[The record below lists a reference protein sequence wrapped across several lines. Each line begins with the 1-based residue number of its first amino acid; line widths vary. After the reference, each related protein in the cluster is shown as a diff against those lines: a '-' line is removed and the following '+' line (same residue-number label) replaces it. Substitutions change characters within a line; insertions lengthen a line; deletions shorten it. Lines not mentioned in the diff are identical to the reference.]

1 MIFFFCNCSLWYFQ
15 RLLFL
20 QYYQLM
26 TMRNMGHYFEIEF
39 SLLEMILQNI
49 AENKTLRQSQ
59 RHTCRI
65 FHVLQFKMYINSHGI
80 FLVNIVTVKINEVL
94 RMGWKMHLGV
104 VILNLPIL
112 KSSLHV
118 YHTLLSSSNLKLW
131 HWIKIR
137 SSTHWWFSVMD
148 FCIDWC
154 FIVCSS
160 GVPQSSLGLYGVL
173 CPHQWTWQ
181 EQLGLSSPPCWLQ
194 SWAGGTASKLQ
205 VLTMIGITEI
215 FFHSCD

>member
-1 MIFFFCNCSLWYFQ
+1 MEY
-15 RLLFL
+15 
-20 QYYQLM
+20 
-26 TMRNMGHYFEIEF
+26 
-39 SLLEMILQNI
+39 
-49 AENKTLRQSQ
+49 
-59 RHTCRI
+59 
-65 FHVLQFKMYINSHGI
+65 
-80 FLVNIVTVKINEVL
+80 FLVNIITVMINEVL

-104 VILNLPIL
+104 VILNIPIS
-112 KSSLHV
+112 KSSTHV
-118 YHTLLSSSNLKLW
+118 YYTLLSSSNLKLW

-137 SSTHWWFSVMD
+137 SSTHWLFSVMD

-160 GVPQSSLGLYGVL
+160 GAPQSSLGLYGVL

-194 SWAGGTASKLQ
+194 SWAGGTASKSQ

-215 FFHSCD
+215 IFYSWD

>member
-1 MIFFFCNCSLWYFQ
+1 MHLWFLFRNCSLWYFQ
-15 RLLFL
+15 RLLLL

-26 TMRNMGHYFEIEF
+26 TMRKMGHYFEIEF

-49 AENKTLRQSQ
+49 AENRTLLQNP
-59 RHTCRI
+59 RHRI
-65 FHVLQFKMYINSHGI
+65 LHVLRYKLYINSHGI

-94 RMGWKMHLGV
+94 RMGWKMHIGV

-118 YHTLLSSSNLKLW
+118 YHTWLSLSNLKLC
-131 HWIKIR
+131 HLIKIR
-137 SSTHWWFSVMD
+137 SLTHWWFSVMD

-160 GVPQSSLGLYGVL
+160 GAPQSSLGLYGVL

-194 SWAGGTASKLQ
+194 SWAGGTASKSQ
-205 VLTMIGITEI
+205 VLHDYYRH
-215 FFHSCD
+215 FN

>member
-26 TMRNMGHYFEIEF
+26 TMRKMGHYFENEF

-49 AENKTLRQSQ
+49 AENKTLRQNQ

-65 FHVLQFKMYINSHGI
+65 FHVLRFKLYINSHGI
-80 FLVNIVTVKINEVL
+80 FLVNIVTVMINEVL

-104 VILNLPIL
+104 VILNLPIS
-112 KSSLHV
+112 KSSTHV
-118 YHTLLSSSNLKLW
+118 YHTLLSSSNLKLS
-131 HWIKIR
+131 HLIKIR
-137 SSTHWWFSVMD
+137 SLTHWWFSSCDGFLHWLM
-148 FCIDWC
+148 FYW
-154 FIVCSS
+154 CSS
-160 GVPQSSLGLYGVL
+160 GAPQSSLGLYGVL

-181 EQLGLSSPPCWLQ
+181 EQ
-194 SWAGGTASKLQ
+194 
-205 VLTMIGITEI
+205 
-215 FFHSCD
+215 

>member
-1 MIFFFCNCSLWYFQ
+1 
-15 RLLFL
+15 
-20 QYYQLM
+20 
-26 TMRNMGHYFEIEF
+26 
-39 SLLEMILQNI
+39 MILQNI
-49 AENKTLRQSQ
+49 AENKTLRQNQ

-65 FHVLQFKMYINSHGI
+65 FHVLRFKLYINSHGI
-80 FLVNIVTVKINEVL
+80 FLVNIVTVKINKVL

-118 YHTLLSSSNLKLW
+118 YHTLLSLSNLKICHL
-131 HWIKIR
+131 IKIR
-137 SSTHWWFSVMD
+137 SLTHWLFSVMD

-160 GVPQSSLGLYGVL
+160 GAPQSSLGLYGVL

-181 EQLGLSSPPCWLQ
+181 EQWGLSSPPC
-194 SWAGGTASKLQ
+194 
-205 VLTMIGITEI
+205 
-215 FFHSCD
+215 